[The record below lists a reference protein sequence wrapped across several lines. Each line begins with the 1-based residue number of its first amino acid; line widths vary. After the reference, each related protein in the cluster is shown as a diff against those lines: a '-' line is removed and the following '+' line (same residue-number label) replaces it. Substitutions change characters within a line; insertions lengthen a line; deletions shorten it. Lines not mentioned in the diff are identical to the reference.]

1 MHLLSV
7 CFISYIKRYG
17 KSLLVS
23 VSDLFMQ
30 KGRKPKAIARSVPVR
45 ERLLYLHAARTAST
59 DTDNRFKEACVC
71 VRKTRSTAN
80 TTFPGMQSPECFPRH
95 ACRCQLRAFVLS
107 GSCLETNRM
116 LSEHTNARIHTQA
129 SVRTRAV
136 ENMTLLKMQ
145 NQPPREHVAPWDWP
159 FLLFQQYCMYDSVY
173 ILVWFFLSC
182 IFPQQLEKTDSDKK
196 KKKQPVGLL

>member
-1 MHLLSV
+1 M
-7 CFISYIKRYG
+7 
-17 KSLLVS
+17 S

-30 KGRKPKAIARSVPVR
+30 KGRKLKAIARSVPVR

-145 NQPPREHVAPWDWP
+145 NQPPREHEAPWDWP